1 MTAFLRRARAAAASA
16 FALGFAAVGPAA
28 AHSDL
33 HRSEPADGAVLRA
46 PPPAVVLAFQEPVR
60 VTSLR
65 LLDGAGRET
74 KLAREGER
82 IAATREV
89 RAGVQGPLTPGDY
102 RIEWRGS
109 SVDGH
114 VGGGT
119 VRFRVEP
126 TR

>member
-1 MTAFLRRARAAAASA
+1 MWIPEVS
-16 FALGFAAVGPAA
+16 LGNVT
-28 AHSDL
+28 
-33 HRSEPADGAVLRA
+33 
-46 PPPAVVLAFQEPVR
+46 FQEPVR

-65 LLDGAGRET
+65 LLDGTGREA

-82 IAATREV
+82 TAAVHEA
-89 RAGVQGPLTPGDY
+89 RAAVQGPLAPGDY